1 MSVFDQPIAHDA
13 YEAVVS
19 NGTTQYLL
27 KKSSLGK
34 FRAVTKVSYVQS
46 TSGTNNIFNGTANQL
61 VTFLLPIGMSNELD
75 IAERMMLEVSIL
87 NGSGS
92 AALTLLP
99 LHFWINRVEILAGSQ
114 LELIYSQNLIEDRL
128 FFSKNDE
135 EIQANSV
142 NENYTYTSAAGLTT
156 SSTTVAASSAAT
168 YFLEIPNFLT
178 RAQPLLKSINQQL
191 TVNVYFNALPV
202 TTSSASQLVSVTQC
216 RIYLYGYAFE
226 EAVRAKLLQRY
237 SQLSHYLFYNCP
249 EWTIIPGENL
259 SNVSKSST
267 RCGVFSGKQM
277 TNLMISV
284 TDNSAVQQNQYNW
297 YPLYQ
302 VDEKNSGLSLF
313 SDSLYIDIYKEMAKE
328 TFMTSAPNAVNVFLL
343 PHSTDVYRAVN
354 ECLQL
359 GSYLYNP
366 NIVLELQAVT
376 NLGSKT
382 VTVTGYSACIFKI
395 QSGAISKMYA

>member
-13 YEAVVS
+13 YEAIVS

-34 FRAVTKVSYVQS
+34 FRAITKVSYVQS
-46 TSGTNNIFNGTANQL
+46 TSGTSNIFNGTANQL
-61 VTFLLPIGMSNELD
+61 LSFLLPIGMSNELD
-75 IAERMMLEVSIL
+75 IAERMMLEISVL
-87 NGSGS
+87 NTSGS
-92 AALTLLP
+92 NAATLLP
-99 LHFWINRVEILAGSQ
+99 MAFWINRYEILAGSQ
-114 LELIYSQNLIEDRL
+114 LELVYSQNLIEDRL
-128 FFSKNDE
+128 FLSKNDE
-135 EIQANSV
+135 EIQANSI
-142 NENYTYTSAAGLTT
+142 NEIYQYSSSAGFAT
-156 SSTTVAASSAAT
+156 SSATLAASTAGT

-191 TVNVYFNALPV
+191 TLNFYFNALPV
-202 TTSSASQLVSVTQC
+202 TTSSASQTISVTQA
-216 RIYLYGYAFE
+216 RVYSYGYAFE
-226 EAVRAKLLQRY
+226 ESVRAKLLQRY

-249 EWTIIPGENL
+249 EWTNIPGENL
-259 SNVSKSST
+259 SNISKSST

-284 TDNSAVQQNQYNW
+284 IDNSAVQQNQYNY
-297 YPLYQ
+297 YPLAQ

-313 SDSLYIDIYKEMAKE
+313 SDSLYIDIYKEMAKQ
-328 TFMTSAPNAVNVFLL
+328 TFMTSAPNAVNVYLL

-354 ECLQL
+354 NCLQL

-366 NIVLELQAVT
+366 NIILELLAVT

-395 QSGAISKMYA
+395 QGGAITKSYA